1 MKFEEILPYFKKG
14 LNIARK
20 KWINSEYPHR
30 RYIHLGYRWEQPEVK
45 AVDKYDEYI
54 SYLDL
59 YEIMDDDWIIVD
71 TTGLN
76 DEDERMQTGNE
87 RNIHID
93 EFLELLQDTRKKEGN
108 IKIGV
113 VYDITDEW
121 NFKDKSNHSMGRWKH
136 KKSTLYKIQLVTDEL
151 TLQEEED

>member
-1 MKFEEILPYFKKG
+1 
-14 LNIARK
+14 
-20 KWINSEYPHR
+20 
-30 RYIHLGYRWEQPEVK
+30 
-45 AVDKYDEYI
+45 
-54 SYLDL
+54 
-59 YEIMDDDWIIVD
+59 MDDDWIIVD